1 MNDSMER
8 IGQALLDA
16 MRAEHEGQHFYMM
29 AAATTQDPKGKE
41 IFEQLAREELEHAHF
56 LRDQYRSLRETG
68 AVDASRKLGT
78 PIALGGGSPIF
89 SDAIRDRLQDAQFE
103 MTALAVAAQLELD
116 AQRFYNDQ
124 AQATG
129 DVAIKTFFLE
139 LAEWEA
145 GHHRALTAQQD
156 SLKEEYWAKSG
167 FAPF

>member
-1 MNDSMER
+1 MNDSMEK
-8 IGQALLDA
+8 IGQALLAA
-16 MRAEHEGQHFYMM
+16 MRAEHEGQHFYLM
-29 AAATTQDPKGKE
+29 AATTTQDPQGKE

-56 LRDQYRSLRETG
+56 LRDQYKSLTETG
-68 AVDASRKLGT
+68 EVDASRKLGK
-78 PIALGGGSPIF
+78 PLELSGVSPIF
-89 SDAIRDRLQDAQFE
+89 SNAIRERLQDAQFE

-116 AQRFYNDQ
+116 AQRFYNEQ
-124 AQATG
+124 AQATD
-129 DVAIKTFFLE
+129 DVAVKTFFLE